1 MREPSESNGELIGGT
16 LVLVDRTSTLR
27 LGFLLDENTER
38 NFSLNHFF
46 GDRSFFGGV
55 DMVVIDETCYVT
67 LEQSQGLRQSVANSK
82 SSLFFPRKTM

>member
-27 LGFLLDENTER
+27 LGLLLDENTER
-38 NFSLNHFF
+38 NFSLNHFL

-67 LEQSQGLRQSVANSK
+67 LEQSQGLRQKRGKYQVLS
-82 SSLFFPRKTM
+82 FFPP

>member
-27 LGFLLDENTER
+27 LGLLLDENTER

-55 DMVVIDETCYVT
+55 DMVVIDEKLCHTRTVT
-67 LEQSQGLRQSVANSK
+67 RLASK
-82 SSLFFPRKTM
+82 RGKFQVLSFFPRKTM